1 MAKEG
6 NKIIEIIEKLNLMDS
21 KPCNTPMEPDYLK
34 FVDDDNLLPDNNKYF
49 QAMGELLYISSV
61 TRPDISVAIN
71 TLSRRNENRRDKDRN
86 ANKRVTK
93 YLKITKDLKK
103 NK

>member
-1 MAKEG
+1 
-6 NKIIEIIEKLNLMDS
+6 MDS

-34 FVDDDNLLPDNNKYF
+34 FVDDDKLLPDNNKYF

-71 TLSRRNENRRDKDRN
+71 TLSRRNENRRDKDWN
-86 ANKRVTK
+86 ANKRVIK
-93 YLKITKDLKK
+93 YLKTTKDLKN